1 MKTSTAT
8 ILGSILLFL
17 CFMVYILLI
26 EKEDINT
33 VGLLVAIFAIPM
45 VLLGIFNGVILDFAN
60 NRKSL
65 AGKRIWSASPL
76 LLLTLLS
83 LSDLRLLDAD
93 ISFLGLLGLISFGI
107 TNMIWN
113 IKLDDKTDKN
123 TVHNKI

>member
-1 MKTSTAT
+1 MHQYKIKMKTSTAT

-26 EKEDINT
+26 EKGDINT

-113 IKLDDKTDKN
+113 I
-123 TVHNKI
+123 